1 MGGLM
6 GARSL
11 SGGQKGQVG
20 NLARTATLGSRKGNL
35 ALRSFQDDIASSD
48 EDDDVSVEELEPT
61 PEAEEEER
69 PRTAKSGMNFSGL
82 NRSKGTKPQTRRGS
96 GGAGDSRRNS
106 WTADSPAFKDIPR
119 KAGKRD
125 TMIESFNDDESDF

>member
-1 MGGLM
+1 MVGGLM
-6 GARSL
+6 GTRNL
-11 SGGQKGQVG
+11 SGGQKGQIG
-20 NLARTATLGSRKGNL
+20 NQARTATLGSRKGNL

-69 PRTAKSGMNFSGL
+69 PRTAKTGMNFSGL
-82 NRSKGTKPQTRRGS
+82 NRSKGTKPQD
-96 GGAGDSRRNS
+96 GGARDTRRNS
-106 WTADSPAFKDIPR
+106 WTADSPSTKDIPK